1 MERAEVSK
9 RNKYYISKHRYY
21 ELKHFCLQYSEWTKA
36 VRMLNAWDKAPNDFV
51 MVDSKN
57 KTPANPTE
65 KLATAKVYF
74 STKIDLVEQALSHIE
89 PSITPFVRIGVTQGL
104 PYDTLRARGCPCGRD
119 MYYNEY
125 RKFFW
130 YLNIIK
136 G

>member
-65 KLATAKVYF
+65 NLLLLKFISQQKL
-74 STKIDLVEQALSHIE
+74 ILSSKLCHI
-89 PSITPFVRIGVTQGL
+89 SNRL
-104 PYDTLRARGCPCGRD
+104 
-119 MYYNEY
+119 
-125 RKFFW
+125 
-130 YLNIIK
+130 
-136 G
+136 